1 MKKVAIIGGRDFDQK
16 EFLFEKVL
24 SIVQNHHVSL
34 IISGGAKGADT
45 LAKQFALHHEI
56 PFQEYLPQYHLYPGK
71 IAPLKRN
78 EQIVNACDILVAFP
92 CCNSKGTWHTL
103 SLARQQKKDIYIFKC

>member
-1 MKKVAIIGGRDFDQK
+1 MKVAIIGGRDFHQK

-24 SIVQNHHVSL
+24 SIVQNNKVSM

-45 LAKQFALHHEI
+45 LAKHFALDHEI
-56 PFQEYLPQYHLYPGK
+56 PFQEYLPQYHLFPGK

-92 CCNSKGTWHTL
+92 CSNSKGTLHAI
-103 SLARQQKKDIYIFKC
+103 SLAKKQNKEIYIFKC